1 MKNTALLSFLALS
14 MFLSAC
20 NEGATEPPP
29 EPEEQPEVEDQPE
42 TEEQPE
48 AEDQPVE
55 QKAVPEGFGEEYFDQ
70 NNFIH
75 AYPNALD
82 SQFLSESIG
91 LYMEYLVMMEDE
103 EKFAEQYDNLLS
115 EFVVEEGENFFVNW
129 LIFEDATV
137 NALIDDIRIAA
148 ALREA
153 DELFGQPE
161 YSETADQIIETI
173 SRIQNNN
180 DYTVD
185 YYDWEVEFPAQRVTL
200 SYLIADVPED
210 MNADRLL
217 ENVEADAVFF
227 PEYFDVAEEV
237 YVENEVVHM
246 IDQLLIAINRERIGL
261 SSDVFEE
268 WLKTEWAEEG
278 RLFGR
283 YDRETQQPT
292 VTYESLA
299 MYFYMNE
306 YFLVIGEDEAADEV
320 KARATA
326 IIEENGIA
334 ETHFFDFIHYH
345 LMMEDETK

>member
-1 MKNTALLSFLALS
+1 MRKSLMPFTVLLLILG
-14 MFLSAC
+14 AC
-20 NEGATEPPP
+20 NEGTIEPAP
-29 EPEEQPEVEDQPE
+29 EPGEQ
-42 TEEQPE
+42 EQPE
-48 AEDQPVE
+48 AQEQPETDEPSTTV
-55 QKAVPEGFGEEYFDQ
+55 KAVPDNFAESYFDD

-82 SQFLSESIG
+82 SPFLSESIG

-103 EKFAEQYDNLLS
+103 AKFEEQYNNLLS
-115 EFVVEEGENFFVNW
+115 EFVVEEGENFFINW

-148 ALREA
+148 ALRKA
-153 DELFGQPE
+153 DALFGRPE
-161 YSETADQIIETI
+161 YSETADRIIETI
-173 SRIQNNN
+173 SRIQTNN

-185 YYDWEVEFPAQRVTL
+185 YYDWDFEFPAKRVTL
-200 SYLIADVPED
+200 SYLIADVPKD

-217 ENVEADAVFF
+217 ENVAADAVFF
-227 PEYFDVAEEV
+227 PEYFDVEDEV

-261 SSDVFEE
+261 SSEAFEE
-268 WLKTEWAEEG
+268 WLKNEWQEEG
-278 RLFGR
+278 KLFGR
-283 YDRETQQPT
+283 YDRATQEPQ

-306 YFLVIGEDEAADEV
+306 YLLIVGEEEAAEEV

-326 IIEENGIA
+326 MIEENGLA
-334 ETHFFDFIHYH
+334 KTHFFDFIHYH
-345 LMMEDETK
+345 LMMENENK

>member
-1 MKNTALLSFLALS
+1 MRKWFLPFMALTLL
-14 MFLSAC
+14 LSAC
-20 NEGATEPPP
+20 NDGASEPAP
-29 EPEEQPEVEDQPE
+29 EPEEQPEAEVQPE
-42 TEEQPE
+42 TEE
-48 AEDQPVE
+48 QPVE
-55 QKAVPEGFGEEYFDQ
+55 QKAVPENFGERYFDQ
-70 NNFIH
+70 NNYIH

-103 EKFAEQYDNLLS
+103 EKFAEQYENLLD

-153 DELFGQPE
+153 DALFGQPE
-161 YSETADQIIETI
+161 YSETADRIIETI
-173 SRIQNNN
+173 SRVQTNN

-227 PEYFDVAEEV
+227 PEYFDVADEV
-237 YVENEVVHM
+237 YVENEIVHM

-261 SSDVFEE
+261 SSDLFEE
-268 WLKTEWAEEG
+268 WLKTEWEEEG

-283 YDRETQQPT
+283 YDRESLDAT

-306 YFLVIGEDEAADEV
+306 YLLVIGEDEMAEEV
-320 KARATA
+320 KARATEVA
-326 IIEENGIA
+326 EANADG

-345 LMMEDETK
+345 IMMEDETK

>member
-1 MKNTALLSFLALS
+1 MRKWLLPPVALLLL
-14 MFLSAC
+14 LSAC
-20 NEGATEPPP
+20 DDGASEPAP
-29 EPEEQPEVEDQPE
+29 EPDKQPEVEEQPE
-42 TEEQPE
+42 TEEQ
-48 AEDQPVE
+48 AVE
-55 QKAVPEGFGEEYFDQ
+55 QKGVPEDFGERYFDQ

-75 AYPNALD
+75 AYPDALD

-103 EKFAEQYDNLLS
+103 EKFAEQYDNLMS
-115 EFVVEEGENFFVNW
+115 EFVVEEGENFFINW

-153 DELFGQPE
+153 DELFNRPE
-161 YSETADQIIETI
+161 YSETADRIIETI
-173 SRIQNNN
+173 SRIQTNN

-185 YYDWEVEFPAQRVTL
+185 YYDWEVEYPAQRVTL

-227 PEYFDVAEEV
+227 PEYFDVAEEM
-237 YVENEVVHM
+237 YVKNEVVHM

-268 WLKTEWAEEG
+268 WLKTEWEEEG

-283 YDRETQQPT
+283 YDRETQEAR

-306 YFLVIGEDEAADEV
+306 YLLAIGEDEAAEEV
-320 KARATA
+320 KARATEVTEA
-326 IIEENGIA
+326 NDNG

>member
-1 MKNTALLSFLALS
+1 MRKWLLLPFMALT
-14 MFLSAC
+14 MVPSAC
-20 NEGATEPPP
+20 NERASGPAP
-29 EPEEQPEVEDQPE
+29 EPDNQEPSPAEEQPE
-42 TEEQPE
+42 TENQSH
-48 AEDQPVE
+48 E
-55 QKAVPEGFGEEYFDQ
+55 QKAVPEGFAESYLDE

-82 SQFLSESIG
+82 SQYLSESIG
-91 LYMEYLVMMEDE
+91 LYMEYLIMMEDE
-103 EKFAEQYDNLLS
+103 EKFAEQYDKLLS
-115 EFVVEEGENFFVNW
+115 EFVVEDGENFFINW

-148 ALREA
+148 ALRRA
-153 DELFGQPE
+153 DELFGRPE

-173 SRIQNNN
+173 SRIQTNN

-185 YYDWEVEFPAQRVTL
+185 YYDWEVDVPAQRVTL
-200 SYLIADVPED
+200 SYLIDDVPKD

-227 PEYFDVAEEV
+227 PEYFDVAEEE

-246 IDQLLIAINRERIGL
+246 IDQMLIAINRERIGL
-261 SSDVFEE
+261 SSQLFEE
-268 WLKTEWAEEG
+268 WLKTEWQEEG

-283 YDRETQQPT
+283 YDRATLEPT
-292 VTYESLA
+292 VPYESLA
-299 MYFYMNE
+299 IYAYMNE
-306 YFLVIGEDEAADEV
+306 YFHIIGEDEAADRV
-320 KARATA
+320 KARATE
-326 IIEENGIA
+326 IVEENGLE

>member
-1 MKNTALLSFLALS
+1 MRKWFLPFMALALT
-14 MFLSAC
+14 LSAC
-20 NEGATEPPP
+20 SDGATEPAP
-29 EPEEQPEVEDQPE
+29 EPEEQPEA
-42 TEEQPE
+42 EEQPE
-48 AEDQPVE
+48 EEPQETEEQPVE
-55 QKAVPEGFGEEYFDQ
+55 QKAVPENFGERYFDQ

-103 EKFAEQYDNLLS
+103 EKFAEQYENLLD
-115 EFVVEEGENFFVNW
+115 EFVVEEEENFFINW

-153 DELFGQPE
+153 DALFGQPE
-161 YSETADQIIETI
+161 YSETADRIIETI
-173 SRIQNNN
+173 SRVQTNNG
-180 DYTVD
+180 YTVD
-185 YYDWEVEFPAQRVTL
+185 YYDWEVEYPAQRVTL

-217 ENVEADAVFF
+217 ENVDADEVFF
-227 PEYFDVAEEV
+227 PEYFDVADEV
-237 YVENEVVHM
+237 YVKNEIVHM

-261 SSDVFEE
+261 SSEPFEE
-268 WLKTEWAEEG
+268 WLKTEWEEEG

-283 YDRETQQPT
+283 YDRESLEAT

-306 YFLVIGEDEAADEV
+306 YFLVIGEDEKAEEV
-320 KARATA
+320 KARATEVA
-326 IIEENGIA
+326 EANANG

-345 LMMEDETK
+345 MMMEDESK